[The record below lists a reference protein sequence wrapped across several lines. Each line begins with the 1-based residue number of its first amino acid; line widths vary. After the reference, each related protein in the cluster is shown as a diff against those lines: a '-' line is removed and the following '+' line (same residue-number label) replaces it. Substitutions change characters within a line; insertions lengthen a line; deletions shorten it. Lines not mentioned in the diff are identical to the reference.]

1 MSAAVVEVR
10 IPAPEL
16 RGANFALGACRDL
29 EVCLDG
35 PAGTGKTFAALYKV
49 HLLLLQ
55 HPGAKALMA
64 RKTLVSLVGSAVAT
78 YQKYI
83 LHPDE
88 HVVYFGGN
96 KNRPAAFEY
105 PNGSVMVLTGLDKR
119 EKVRSWEFD
128 IAYINEA
135 TECDEED
142 IEFVRMRLRN
152 GKIGYH
158 QLIMDCNPDGPE
170 HWLNQ
175 RMDNGKTT
183 RLLSR
188 HEDNPRYF
196 DIKTGDWTEA
206 GREYIFV
213 TLAGLTGILRDRY
226 FAGIWAAAIGAVYLG
241 VWDRKRN
248 VVKPFDIPREWP
260 RYLCLDFGYSHPFV
274 CKWYAVDPDGRLY
287 CYREIYKT
295 RTLVEDH
302 AKDILIKSGWFH
314 LLPSNHPQHKDR
326 PAAWADPLPREVIAD
341 HDAEDRATFEAHS
354 RLTVT
359 KAKKTVRDGIQQVQ
373 ARLRPAGDGR
383 PRFFYFEDCLKE
395 RDEDLARAK
404 KPTSSIAEF
413 PVYIWK
419 KSADGS
425 QQEEP
430 VKENDHGM
438 DTDRYMIAHLDL
450 QPGGVSYVKS
460 FWR

>member
-1 MSAAVVEVR
+1 MSAAVAEVR

-49 HLLLLQ
+49 HLILL
-55 HPGAKALMA
+55 HYPGAKALIA
-64 RKTLVSLVGSAVAT
+64 RKSNTALAGSAIAT
-78 YQKYI
+78 YRDHI
-83 LHPDE
+83 LEPSE
-88 HVVYFGGN
+88 GVAYFGGN
-96 KNRPAAFEY
+96 KIRPAAFEY
-105 PNGSVMVLTGLDKR
+105 PNGSVMVVTGLDKR

-135 TECDEED
+135 TECEEED
-142 IEFVRMRLRN
+142 IEFVRMRLRH
-152 GKIGYH
+152 GKTGYH
-158 QLIMDCNPDGPE
+158 QLIMDCNPDAPE

-175 RMDNGKTT
+175 RMESGKTT
-183 RLLSR
+183 RLVSR

-196 DIKTGDWTEA
+196 DAATGEWTEA
-206 GREYIFV
+206 GREYIFGV
-213 TLAGLTGILRDRY
+213 LAGLTGVLYDRY
-226 FAGIWAAAIGAVYLG
+226 CAGIWAAAIGAVYLG
-241 VWDRKRN
+241 SWDRKRN
-248 VVKPFDIPREWP
+248 VVKHFDIPKSWP
-260 RYLCLDFGYSHPFV
+260 RYLCIDFGYSHPFV

-295 RTLVEDH
+295 KTLVEDH

-314 LLPSNHPQHKDR
+314 LLPANHPQHRSR
-326 PAAWADPLPREVIAD
+326 PADDADPLPREVIAD

-359 KAKKTVRDGIQQVQ
+359 KAKKTVRDGIQAVQ
-373 ARLRPAGDGR
+373 ARLRPAGDGK
-383 PRFFYFEDCLKE
+383 PRFLYFEDCLKE
-395 RDEDLARAK
+395 RDEELARTK
-404 KPTSSIAEF
+404 RPVGSIAEF
-413 PVYIWK
+413 NVYVWK
-419 KSADGS
+419 KGADGS

-438 DTDRYMIAHLDL
+438 DCDRYMIAHLDL
-450 QPGGVSYVKS
+450 QPGGVAYVKS